1 MKDIYFIGSA
11 QKDLKGL
18 PEAARREAGHQL
30 HRVQCGLEPSDW
42 KPMTSIGKGV
52 REIRVQIDGQF
63 RIIYLANIA
72 GAIYV
77 LHAFTKKTQ
86 KTTQKDIDLAKA
98 RYKEVTRS

>member
-1 MKDIYFIGSA
+1 MKDLYFIGSA
-11 QKDLKGL
+11 QKDLKEL

-42 KPMTSIGKGV
+42 KPMASIGKGV